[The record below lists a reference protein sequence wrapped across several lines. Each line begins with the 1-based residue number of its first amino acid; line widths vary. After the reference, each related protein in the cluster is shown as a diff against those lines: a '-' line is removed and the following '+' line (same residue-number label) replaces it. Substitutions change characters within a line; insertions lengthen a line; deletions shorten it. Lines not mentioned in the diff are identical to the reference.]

1 MLEHIDWTSFTATM
15 LVLIISITIHEFAHA
30 ITSDKLGDDI
40 PRLQG
45 RISLN
50 PIDHL
55 DPMGTFMMAVTAIAH
70 FGVGWGK
77 PVMTNPRKYKNPH
90 RGSTLVSLAGPVSN
104 LLLALVFAGIV
115 RLNYSMHFIADD
127 SLADVFVTKGVVVN
141 CALFFFN
148 LIPVPPLDGFQVFL
162 GFFAEKHAISI
173 RNAIQPL
180 SLILFMVL
188 IFSGVTR
195 YILWP
200 PTYALVEFLTGWTFQ
215 R

>member
-1 MLEHIDWTSFTATM
+1 MLEHIDWTKFAATM
-15 LVLIISITIHEFAHA
+15 LVLVIAITIHEFAHA
-30 ITSDKLGDDI
+30 ITADKLGDDI

-55 DPMGTFMMAVTAIAH
+55 DPVGSFMMVASNLTGMGI
-70 FGVGWGK
+70 GWGK

-104 LLLALVFAGIV
+104 LLQALIFAGIS
-115 RLNYSMHFIADD
+115 RLNEHMHFMVDG
-127 SLADVFVTKGVVVN
+127 SLTDILVYEGVMVN
-141 CALFFFN
+141 CSLFFFN

-173 RNAIQPL
+173 RNAIQPI

-188 IFSGVTR
+188 IFSHVTD

-200 PTYALVEFLTGWTFQ
+200 PTYALAGFLTGWTWQ